1 MSPRRGPGPLL
12 AALILPMA
20 LVVACSGES
29 GESGESGDSGPPT
42 PSASVAP
49 SSAAPDTEESP
60 AESAP
65 GFKVRPTFFGMHD
78 GRVSQGITPDA
89 AVGALRF
96 WDSGTSWLHLET
108 SPGVFTW
115 DALDTAVAAA
125 KDAGARPLLV
135 LGQTPTFHASRPEQ
149 EAAYGPGAA
158 SMPDL
163 AAWRRYVAAVA
174 GRYGNQIDY
183 QVWNEANIVGYWAGT
198 PRQMA
203 QLTVTA
209 SRAIR
214 QAVPKATVVA
224 PAFALRLPSQQRY
237 FTDYWSLQSR
247 TIDLTGAVDAVS
259 VHLYPPAEGLP
270 EAQVGLLESA
280 RKVLG
285 VQGVDLPVWNTE
297 INFGLLGG
305 PEPPTIPEERQ
316 RAFLMRTY
324 LLNAGLGVERVY
336 WYSWNIGR
344 IANTYLTE
352 EDLTTET
359 PAGRSYDV
367 VRDWLVG
374 SRIEGCGKSK
384 ADPRVWECVAS
395 KGGRDVAFWWKP
407 RGAEKRVSVDG
418 AASWTDADGTVTRC
432 REACRV
438 RVAATP
444 VMIELGG

>member
-1 MSPRRGPGPLL
+1 MSSRRGPGPLL

-29 GESGESGDSGPPT
+29 GESGDSGPPT

-49 SSAAPDTEESP
+49 SSAAPDTEKSP
-60 AESAP
+60 ANSAP
-65 GFKVRPTFFGMHD
+65 GLKVRPTFFGMHD

-89 AVGALRF
+89 PVGALRF

-163 AAWRRYVAAVA
+163 DAWRRYVAAVA
-174 GRYGNQIDY
+174 DRYGNQIDY

-214 QAVPKATVVA
+214 QVVPEATVVA

-237 FTDYWSLQSR
+237 FTDYWSLQSAKL
-247 TIDLTGAVDAVS
+247 DLAGAIDAVS

-270 EAQVGLLESA
+270 EAQVGLLEGA
-280 RKVLG
+280 REVLG
-285 VQGVDLPVWNTE
+285 IQGVDLPVWNTE

-305 PEPPTIPEERQ
+305 PEPPPIPEARQ

-344 IANTYLTE
+344 IANTL
-352 EDLTTET
+352 LTTPDYSAPT
-359 PAGRSYDV
+359 LAGRSFGTIRSWLDGAV
-367 VRDWLVG
+367 VQECEAAQG
-374 SRIEGCGKSK
+374 
-384 ADPRVWECVAS
+384 VWKCSARR
-395 KGGRDVAFWWKP
+395 GGQEFAFWWKP
-407 RGAEKRVSVDG
+407 QGAAKRVGVDG
-418 AASWTDADGTVTRC
+418 VESWTNADGTVTRC

-438 RVAATP
+438 PVATTP
-444 VMIELGG
+444 VMLDLGG